1 MYSSN
6 CSFLYWSQM
15 FVEFPQYYRF
25 LRVKVHHKNYD
36 WHYSIALV
44 SAGLHS
50 LRYCFTYTINSFDMC
65 FIILYVA
72 EGKTL
77 IYWNSNFNRWGSS
90 LLYQWLEMSGGVET
104 SFEKGNSSWSHTIG
118 GIKNYDDDEGT
129 GCDEYIMSSIRLHK
143 KRVIRLQ
150 YLLG

>member
-1 MYSSN
+1 
-6 CSFLYWSQM
+6 M

-25 LRVKVHHKNYD
+25 LRVKVHHENYD

-50 LRYCFTYTINSFDMC
+50 LRYCFTYTIDSFDMC

-104 SFEKGNSSWSHTIG
+104 SFEKGNSSLSHTMEVLRTTTTMKVQGVTNILWAASG
-118 GIKNYDDDEGT
+118 YTRNA
-129 GCDEYIMSSIRLHK
+129 
-143 KRVIRLQ
+143 
-150 YLLG
+150 